1 MKALQGIEGQLEWA
15 QRDAPACAPGQIR
28 IRVAAAGLNRA
39 DLLQRAGHYPP
50 PPGVTDILGLEC
62 AGVISE
68 VGCWQRLE
76 GRRPGLCIAR
86 RRRHG

>member
-15 QRDAPACAPGQIR
+15 QRDAPQCAPGQVR

-50 PPGVTDILGLEC
+50 PSGVTDILGLEC
-62 AGVISE
+62 
-68 VGCWQRLE
+68 
-76 GRRPGLCIAR
+76 
-86 RRRHG
+86 